1 MSGKCLTLYNSCVRV
16 RMRGTRRKK
25 FYKKQGE
32 TAAKPEAANGIRQTE
47 RNFYTDEKELFTFPL
62 PETYGSATQ
71 NVRFEQRKHIV
82 QRKKLYKRPSHLIK
96 KLFDFSTKPKSFLF
110 KDIIFLGK
118 CVHQS
123 EIFHLSMLFSKSNL
137 QLDQTK
143 MDDQQEV
150 PMANRL
156 KKSYKDFHYS
166 YNN

>member
-1 MSGKCLTLYNSCVRV
+1 MKSTTLYNSCGRVRV
-16 RMRGTRRKK
+16 REQMQGKFHERLKK
-25 FYKKQGE
+25 
-32 TAAKPEAANGIRQTE
+32 TAAKPETEHGIRKKE
-47 RNFYTDEKELFTFPL
+47 RNFYTDKEELFTFPL

>member
-1 MSGKCLTLYNSCVRV
+1 MGNTLHYIIRAGAYVCAERDGKSFTKNRGKQLQSLKL
-16 RMRGTRRKK
+16 RMEYGKRNGIFTRTRR
-25 FYKKQGE
+25 
-32 TAAKPEAANGIRQTE
+32 
-47 RNFYTDEKELFTFPL
+47 NFFTFPL

>member
-1 MSGKCLTLYNSCVRV
+1 MEIKSPTLYNSCGRV
-16 RMRGTRRKK
+16 RMRGQMQGKFHERLKK
-25 FYKKQGE
+25 
-32 TAAKPEAANGIRQTE
+32 TAAKPETEHGIRKKE
-47 RNFYTDEKELFTFPL
+47 RNFYTDKEELFTFPL
-62 PETYGSATQ
+62 RKTYGSATQ
-71 NVRFEQRKHIV
+71 TVRFARRKHIV

>member
-1 MSGKCLTLYNSCVRV
+1 MRARTYARTNAGKVSRKTEKTATKPETAH
-16 RMRGTRRKK
+16 GIRKK
-25 FYKKQGE
+25 
-32 TAAKPEAANGIRQTE
+32 E

-62 PETYGSATQ
+62 RKTYGSATQ

>member
-1 MSGKCLTLYNSCVRV
+1 MREQMQGKFHERLKKTATKPETAH
-16 RMRGTRRKK
+16 GIRKK
-25 FYKKQGE
+25 
-32 TAAKPEAANGIRQTE
+32 E
-47 RNFYTDEKELFTFPL
+47 RDFYTDEKELFTFPL
-62 PETYGSATQ
+62 RKTYGSATQ

>member
-1 MSGKCLTLYNSCVRV
+1 MRARTCTRMDAGKVS
-16 RMRGTRRKK
+16 RKTEK
-25 FYKKQGE
+25 
-32 TAAKPEAANGIRQTE
+32 TTAKPGTEHGIRQTE
-47 RNFYTDEKELFTFPL
+47 RNFYTDKEKPFTFPL
-62 PETYGSATQ
+62 RKTYGSATQ

>member
-1 MSGKCLTLYNSCVRV
+1 MRARTCARTNAGKVS
-16 RMRGTRRKK
+16 RKTEK
-25 FYKKQGE
+25 I
-32 TAAKPEAANGIRQTE
+32 AAKPGTEHGIRQKE
-47 RNFYTDEKELFTFPL
+47 RNFYTDKEELFTFPL